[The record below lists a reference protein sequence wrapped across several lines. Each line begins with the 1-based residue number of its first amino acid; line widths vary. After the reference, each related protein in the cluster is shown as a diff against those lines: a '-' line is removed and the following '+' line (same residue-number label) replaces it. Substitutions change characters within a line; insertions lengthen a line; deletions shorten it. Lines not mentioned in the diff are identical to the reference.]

1 MIRLCIALLIVGWQV
16 AAPKA
21 AAAEE
26 ILRIGDS
33 KGLYKALMTAA
44 GELEHVPYRVEWAE
58 FPATAPA
65 LEALAAG
72 AIDLRLSAAAPL
84 IFALAGGAEVK
95 AVATLRLVGPRESV
109 AILVPADSSIH
120 VLADLRGKRVGT
132 NKGSVGHHLLLAAL
146 QRANIPFDQVT
157 IRFLLPAEAKAALE
171 GGSVDAWSTWD
182 PYVSIAEVQDH
193 MRVVIDGTGLPITD
207 GVFVASTVA
216 LGAKRGLLADF
227 VARQARAQRWAL
239 DHQPA
244 YAKLYATL
252 TGLSPETAAQ
262 IVRHMNYQILPIDQ
276 ATIGEHQEVADL
288 YLKAGVIP
296 QRVDVTHAFDASVYK
311 EPVGTSAAAAAAGH

>member
-1 MIRLCIALLIVGWQV
+1 VPAQENMMIRLGIAFLIVAWQLAASTAV
-16 AAPKA
+16 AAEA
-21 AAAEE
+21 

-33 KGLYKALMTAA
+33 KGLYKALLTAA
-44 GELEHVPYRVEWAE
+44 GQLDGVPYRVEWAE

-84 IFALAGGAEVK
+84 IFALAGGAPVK
-95 AVATLRLVGPRESV
+95 AVAALRLDGPRDSV
-109 AILVPADSSIH
+109 AILVPPASAIH
-120 VLADLRGKRVGT
+120 GLTDLRGKRVGT

-146 QRANIPFDQVT
+146 ERANIPFDQVT
-157 IRFLLPAEAKAALE
+157 IRYLLPSEAKAALE

-193 MRVVIDGTGLPITD
+193 MRPIVDGTGLPITD
-207 GVFVASTVA
+207 GVLVASEEA
-216 LGAKRGLLADF
+216 LTAKRGLLADF

-239 DHQPA
+239 EHQQA
-244 YAKLYATL
+244 YARLYSTL
-252 TGLSPETAAQ
+252 TGLSGETATQ
-262 IVRHMNYQILPIDQ
+262 VVRHMNYTILPIDA
-276 ATIGEHQEVADL
+276 ATIREHQDVADL

-296 QRVDVTHAFDASVYK
+296 QRLDVAGAFDASVFR
-311 EPVGTSAAAAAAGH
+311 